1 MKYTCFVPAIL
12 FLWVN
17 LAQAQKIRPLSVGDT
32 VPDITLNHI
41 INAPYAS
48 CKLSD
53 FKGKVVILD
62 FWATWC
68 GACIKNF
75 DKLDVLQRKYSDQLQ
90 VLLINT
96 KSTGDDDNKIKNL
109 LGNLKNAAG
118 LQLNLAT
125 VTRDTVINQLF
136 PHTLIPHYVWLKNKR
151 VIAITNGDEVTAINI
166 ERLLKDNHAELVTKK
181 DIPDFDAAKPL
192 LNNLDKIESRV
203 AYYNSFFSGYINGLS
218 SKQGNTRNITQQ
230 RWYAI
235 NRPVIKLYQFATGYY
250 DNRLFIQSIKIDTA
264 DLLED
269 KSKES
274 WKSKHLYCYE
284 ITLPGTVTDSIR
296 KLLMINDLNRF
307 LNLDAHFETKMVR
320 CWVLKGEIKE
330 MKAVDSSFQCTATQ
344 LVHLFNSNY
353 KEHPSSENPIII
365 DETLDSR
372 GAKLS
377 IPNNS
382 WLSLSSLQEA
392 IKKNY
397 LTLQLLERPVSFFV
411 ISDPAKQAIII
422 Q

>member
-1 MKYTCFVPAIL
+1 MKYTCFVPAML

-17 LAQAQKIRPLSVGDT
+17 TAQAQKIHPLSVGDT

-41 INAPYAS
+41 INAPYSS

-53 FKGKVVILD
+53 FEGKVIILD

-75 DKLDVLQRKYSDQLQ
+75 DKLDILQRKYSNQLQ

-96 KSTGDDDNKIKNL
+96 KSTGDDDTNIKNL
-109 LGNLKNAAG
+109 LGKVKNAAG

-125 VTRDTVINQLF
+125 VTQDTIIDQLF
-136 PHTLIPHYVWLKNKR
+136 PHKLIPHYVWLKNNR

-166 ERLLKDNHAELVTKK
+166 ERLLKNNHAELVTKK

-218 SKQGNTRNITQQ
+218 SKQGNTRNTTQQ

-235 NRPVIKLYQFATGYY
+235 NRPVIMLYQFATGYY
-250 DNRLFIQSIKIDTA
+250 DNRLIVKSAKIDTTG
-264 DLLED
+264 LSED

-307 LNLDAHFETKMVR
+307 LNLDAHFETKAVP
-320 CWVLKGEIKE
+320 CQVLKGEVKE
-330 MKAVDSSFQCTATQ
+330 TKVVDNSFRCTATQ
-344 LVHLFNSNY
+344 LAHLFNNNY
-353 KEHPSSENPIII
+353 KEHPSSENPIVI

-377 IPNNS
+377 VPNNS
-382 WLSLSSLQEA
+382 WLSLSTLQEA
-392 IKKNY
+392 IKKNG
-397 LTLQLLERPVSFFV
+397 LILQLLERPVSFLV
-411 ISDPAKQAIII
+411 ISDTAKRAIII